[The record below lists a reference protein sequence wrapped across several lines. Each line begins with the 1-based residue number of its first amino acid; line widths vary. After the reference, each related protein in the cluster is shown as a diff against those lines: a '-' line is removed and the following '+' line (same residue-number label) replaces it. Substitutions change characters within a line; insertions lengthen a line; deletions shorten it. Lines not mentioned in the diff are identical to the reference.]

1 MGLVLKVKP
10 SQRIFIGDELTLE
23 ATITGGQIMM
33 HFIASPPFAF
43 DIKRECTK
51 LFNDRMKS
59 GGING
64 TQERHEIRCMHK
76 KK

>member
-10 SQRIFIGDELTLE
+10 SQRIFLGDNLTLE
-23 ATITGGQIMM
+23 ATITGGNIIM
-33 HFIASPPFAF
+33 HFIESPPFTF

-51 LFNDRMKS
+51 LFYDRTKS
-59 GGING
+59 GGQNG
-64 TQERHEIRCMHK
+64 TQERHEIHSLHK